1 MKGKKS
7 AGILLYKAPGKELK
21 VLLVHPGGPFWAKK
35 DLGAWSVPKG
45 EFLEDEEPLKAA
57 QREFYEETGEKVEGD
72 FMELGSVK
80 LKSGKQVFC
89 WALEKDFNVENLT
102 SNSCEVVWPPRSG
115 KIISIP
121 EVDKA
126 AWFSIEKAMEYIN
139 EGQKPFLFRL
149 KEKLNL
155 MMK

>member
-7 AGILLYKAPGKELK
+7 AGILLYKTKDTELK

-35 DLGAWSVPKG
+35 DLAAWSVPKG
-45 EFLEDEEPLKAA
+45 EFLEDEDPLKAA
-57 QREFYEETGEKVEGD
+57 QREFYEETGERVEGD

-89 WALEKDFNVENLT
+89 WALKKDFNVENLI
-102 SNSCEVVWPPRSG
+102 SNHCNVIWPPQSG
-115 KIISIP
+115 KLISIP

-126 AWFSIEKAMEYIN
+126 GWFTIEQALIYIN
-139 EGQKPFLFRL
+139 EGQKPFLVRL
-149 KEKLNL
+149 REKL
-155 MMK
+155 

>member
-1 MKGKKS
+1 MKVKKS
-7 AGILLYKAPGKELK
+7 AGILLYKTQVKDLK

-35 DLGAWSVPKG
+35 DFGAWSVPKG
-45 EFLEDEEPLKAA
+45 EFLEDEEPLIAA

-89 WALEKDFNVENLT
+89 WALEKDFKVENLT
-102 SNSCEVVWPPRSG
+102 SNCCEVVWPPRSG
-115 KIISIP
+115 KLITIP

-126 AWFSIEKAMEYIN
+126 DWFSIEHAMEYIN

-149 KEKLNL
+149 REKLNL